1 LPSAFLVALVGV
13 FPAAGAG
20 LPGCVGRTPRR
31 PCCPTTCSGSGS
43 WFARTGG
50 WGYSDA
56 CDRPRPCEGA
66 SWCAL
71 ACAPAVDSGGA
82 CEYADDMGMYEGD
95 GWRGLSGGCGML
107 ALPLGAEVTG
117 VWGVW
122 GLLLWPPYDIGAN
135 DAPLCSGGSVG
146 SWFCAPL

>member
-1 LPSAFLVALVGV
+1 
-13 FPAAGAG
+13 
-20 LPGCVGRTPRR
+20 
-31 PCCPTTCSGSGS
+31 
-43 WFARTGG
+43 
-50 WGYSDA
+50 
-56 CDRPRPCEGA
+56 
-66 SWCAL
+66 
-71 ACAPAVDSGGA
+71 VDNGGA